1 MKPKFTKQQERV
13 YRCIL
18 ENRGI
23 TSKEIMLKTGI
34 QCPSG
39 RIAELRN
46 MGVKI
51 VSIGHKKYEGSKA
64 FEMYAVDEPL
74 TKQVPKLTYD
84 PTRHVMVMEMV
95 TKEI

>member
-1 MKPKFTKQQERV
+1 MKLTNQQEKV

-39 RIAELRN
+39 RIAEMRAD
-46 MGVKI
+46 GVPI

-64 FEMYAVDEPL
+64 FEMYAIDTPL
-74 TKQVPKLTYD
+74 TKTISKFEYD
-84 PTRHVMVMEMV
+84 PLRGVMVER
-95 TKEI
+95 KEIINI

>member
-1 MKPKFTKQQERV
+1 MTKQQEKV

-39 RIAELRN
+39 RITEMRADGIN
-46 MGVKI
+46 I
-51 VSIGHKKYEGSKA
+51 ISIGHKKFEGSKA
-64 FEMYAVDEPL
+64 FEMYAIDTPL
-74 TKQVPKLTYD
+74 TRTVSRFEFD
-84 PTRHVMVMEMV
+84 PMRGCMVEIREMV
-95 TKEI
+95 NV

>member
-1 MKPKFTKQQERV
+1 MTPKLTPQQEKV

-39 RIAELRN
+39 RIAELRD

-51 VSIGHKKYEGSKA
+51 ISIGHKKYEGSRA
-64 FEMYAVDEPL
+64 FEMYAIHEPL
-74 TKQVPKLTYD
+74 MKDRVVIEVIGNTAYKRIEKVL
-84 PTRHVMVMEMV
+84 V
-95 TKEI
+95 